1 MSVNR
6 ASSLKE
12 LQDFVRDELGIEPG
26 DKTRNQLLELIQGD
40 GKDSGGTTNPP
51 VEPELP
57 EPAKK
62 EGKVKIIIPAQN
74 DKVGSEPVFVAVNA
88 KTYRIVRGEEVE
100 VPLEVIEVLKNAVE
114 ARYRQ
119 KEDGTLAKH
128 YVTTTPFTIVG

>member
-12 LQDFVRDELGIEPG
+12 LQDYTRDELGIDPG
-26 DKTRNQLLELIQGD
+26 EKTRAELLELIQSD
-40 GKDSGGTTNPP
+40 GKDSGGSSTPP
-51 VEPELP
+51 VGPELP
-57 EPAKK
+57 EPAKQAD
-62 EGKVKIIIPAQN
+62 KVKIMIPAQN
-74 DKVGSEPVFVAVNA
+74 DKVGAEPVFVAVNA

-114 ARYRQ
+114 NRYRQ
-119 KEDGTLAKH
+119 KDDGTLSKH